1 MRQSPAAIGE
11 IDGTE
16 SRCRMARQGEGREQT
31 MTQRTTQRPS
41 LSRRSLLAGAAA
53 LGGAA
58 VLVGRGASAQQ
69 SAKLGIPPSV
79 ITDPPRNWGPG
90 NPSIYPDPDV
100 IVVDPSFEG

>member
-1 MRQSPAAIGE
+1 
-11 IDGTE
+11 
-16 SRCRMARQGEGREQT
+16 
-31 MTQRTTQRPS
+31 MTQRTTQRRS

-69 SAKLGIPPSV
+69 SARLGIPPSV